1 MVLMTHGSPIV
12 RAAFPLEIV
21 TRWLSFPPWRYAMYV
36 CVYHE
41 TSALGRKLFSW
52 FPCFVFR
59 IFLKTTGFFR
69 FPHNPELSLFGSL
82 STVIFF
88 FLFFNK
94 ISDLGKK
101 GKSSSLCWCFE
112 IPKPRFC
119 CRHRSYCPYHF
130 RQSSFKNHDLTKQS
144 SLNSAHDIQW

>member
-88 FLFFNK
+88 FFFSIK
-94 ISDLGKK
+94 YLTWARKVRVPVCADALKFLSHVSVVVIARIVHIISDNLVLKTTI
-101 GKSSSLCWCFE
+101 S
-112 IPKPRFC
+112 R
-119 CRHRSYCPYHF
+119 
-130 RQSSFKNHDLTKQS
+130 
-144 SLNSAHDIQW
+144 NSHL